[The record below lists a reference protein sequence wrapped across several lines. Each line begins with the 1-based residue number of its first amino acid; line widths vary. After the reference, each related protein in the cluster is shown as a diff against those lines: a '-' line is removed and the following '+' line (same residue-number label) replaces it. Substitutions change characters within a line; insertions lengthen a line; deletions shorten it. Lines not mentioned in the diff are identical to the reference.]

1 MPILSPKRQVTL
13 PKELCDRLRVGPGDQ
28 VEFLEH
34 NGRITI
40 LKKARGASAGVLRHL
55 KADSRFSDEESLRER
70 SAAREGYG
78 QEARRDCVDTNV
90 LCGDC

>member
-13 PKELCDRLRVGPGDQ
+13 PKELCDRLQVRPGDQ

-40 LKKARGASAGVLRHL
+40 LKKTRGASAAVLRHL
-55 KADSRFSDEESLRER
+55 KADARFSDEESSRDALANKRAKGIPKR
-70 SAAREGYG
+70 RAA
-78 QEARRDCVDTNV
+78 
-90 LCGDC
+90 

>member
-13 PKELCDRLRVGPGDQ
+13 PKELCDRLRVRPGDH

-40 LKKARGASAGVLRHL
+40 LKKTRGASAGVLRHL
-55 KADSRFSDEESLRER
+55 KADMRLSDAESLRDALDSKR
-70 SAAREGYG
+70 AKATAKRRAA
-78 QEARRDCVDTNV
+78 
-90 LCGDC
+90 

>member
-13 PKELCDRLRVGPGDQ
+13 PKELCDRLRVRPGDQ

-40 LKKARGASAGVLRHL
+40 LKKSRRASAGVLRHL
-55 KADSRFSDEESLRER
+55 SADTRFADAESLHDALDSKRTKVVAKR
-70 SAAREGYG
+70 RAA
-78 QEARRDCVDTNV
+78 
-90 LCGDC
+90 

>member
-40 LKKARGASAGVLRHL
+40 LKKARGASAAVLRHL
-55 KADSRFSDEESLRER
+55 QADARYSDEESLLGALANRR
-70 SAAREGYG
+70 TKGTVKRRAA
-78 QEARRDCVDTNV
+78 
-90 LCGDC
+90 